1 MTLRAGSRLEI
12 CRDVAG
18 ELAKNVAMGIPAVR
32 RWRLRKPRAGAVF
45 TGRQDELERYAFQS
59 VRLLQAHVG
68 SLAGLHV
75 AEVGAGDY
83 LTSGFS
89 LLAAGAA
96 TYTVIDRFPGDYFG
110 EQGRNWYRGIRSGWE
125 TAFPDIP
132 WPADLDAGRFPDGY
146 GSRLDLVALPIEQVT
161 AERKF
166 DVVCSFQV
174 GEHVSSLPA
183 FAAMTARLLAP
194 GGIAVHRVDFGA
206 HDCWTQYRDPLTFLR
221 IPDWLWRA
229 TGSNRGTPNRLR
241 YPAFVEAFAAA
252 GLAVA
257 THDIEHARI
266 ENVDVGRLPSRLRR
280 IPIEELAVCSA
291 TFVLRATG

>member
-1 MTLRAGSRLEI
+1 MTPREGSCLEI
-12 CRDVAG
+12 CRDVAR

-32 RWRLRKPRAGAVF
+32 RCRLRRPRAGAVF
-45 TGRQDELERYAFQS
+45 TGRQEELERYAFQS

-68 SLAGLHV
+68 SLAGLHI

-125 TAFPDIP
+125 TGFPDIP
-132 WPADLDAGRFPDGY
+132 WPTDLDAGRFPEGY
-146 GSRLDLVALPIEQVT
+146 GSRLDLVAMPIEQVT

-166 DVVCSFQV
+166 EIVCSFQV

-194 GGIAVHRVDFGA
+194 GGIAVHRVDFGP

-221 IPDWLWRA
+221 IPAWLWRA
-229 TGSNRGTPNRLR
+229 TGSNRGTPNRQR

-252 GLAVA
+252 GLSVA
-257 THDIEHARI
+257 THDVEYAPIDQV
-266 ENVDVGRLPSRLRR
+266 NVERLPRRLRQM
-280 IPIEELAVCSA
+280 PIEDLAVCAA
-291 TFVLRATG
+291 TFVLKLAD